1 MSSESKKPNRD
12 LLTAIALAITVVT
25 KFGLGVIAKGAVRK
39 DMWSQRTLG
48 IWLVFGIWF
57 SLIVY
62 APHWSFTRVLT
73 VVFPS
78 HSFGVWI
85 QQNVSRP
92 AQIGVVMGASF
103 ICWLF
108 AFGILDWIRI
118 ARFQKCIDHL
128 GLKIPTGLTPK
139 VVKVSMPEGGRSKIS
154 VLAVGIDI
162 QSFRDKKGALESS
175 LNAIVQEVR
184 LSPTNKQVVE
194 LHTVERELPTSIR
207 FEEESVR
214 LTKPYTFL
222 VGQTLNE
229 FLTADLCEIHHLLIA
244 GATGGG
250 KSVFFKQAL
259 IGILKS
265 SRFLQLY
272 LVDLKRGVEFKPFD
286 VLDNVEIAKDEAT
299 AISLLQRIVTEME
312 RRFAI
317 LAEKGFNE
325 IDPER
330 DSLDRI
336 VIAID
341 EASVLFT
348 ATKGSSEKKAQ
359 ANTARELTDQ
369 IAKLGRAAGIHLVLA
384 TQKVVKET
392 IDTRVQTNINAKMCF
407 RVNTI
412 ASSMTVLNNKK
423 AAELP
428 DVKGRAIWSVGSN
441 DLVVQVPNLA
451 TDDVKEE
458 LDQLT
463 GKFNGEA
470 SPLKQRM
477 LKAMVPVA
485 DRAKAAH
492 FELPAENA

>member
-1 MSSESKKPNRD
+1 MSSESKKTNRD
-12 LLTAIALAITVVT
+12 LLTAIALAVGVLA
-25 KFGLGVIAKGAVRK
+25 KFVLGVMAKGAVRK
-39 DMWSQRTLG
+39 EIWNLRILG
-48 IWLVFGIWF
+48 GWLVFGAWF

-62 APHWSFTRVLT
+62 APHWSFTRVITAVLPDYRLGT
-73 VVFPS
+73 
-78 HSFGVWI
+78 WI

-92 AQIGVVMGASF
+92 AQIGVVIGACF
-103 ICWLF
+103 LFWLF

-118 ARFQKCIDHL
+118 ARFQKCVDHL
-128 GLKIPTGLTPK
+128 GLKTPTGLTPK
-139 VVKVSMPEGGRSKIS
+139 VVRVSKSESGRSKIS

-162 QSFRDKKGALESS
+162 QSFRDRKGSLESS
-175 LNAIVQEVR
+175 FNAIVQEVR

-194 LHTVERELPTSIR
+194 ILTVERELPTSIR
-207 FEEESVR
+207 FEDESVR

-222 VGQTLNE
+222 VGQAMNE
-229 FLTADLCEIHHLLIA
+229 FLLADLCEIHHLLIA

-265 SRFLQLY
+265 SKFLQLY

-286 VLDNVEIAKDEAT
+286 VLDNVEIAKDEST
-299 AISLLQRIVTEME
+299 AISLLQRIVMEME

-317 LAEKGFNE
+317 LEGKGFNE

-330 DSLDRI
+330 DCLDRI

-470 SPLKQRM
+470 SPLKQKM
-477 LKAMVPVA
+477 LKAMIPIT
-485 DRAKAAH
+485 DRAKATH
-492 FELPAENA
+492 FELSEEKS